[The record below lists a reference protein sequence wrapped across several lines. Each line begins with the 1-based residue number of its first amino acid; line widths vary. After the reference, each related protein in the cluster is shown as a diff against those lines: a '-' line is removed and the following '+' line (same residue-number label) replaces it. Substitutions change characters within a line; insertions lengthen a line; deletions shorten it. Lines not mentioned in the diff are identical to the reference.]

1 MKRLINIL
9 IFFCLTS
16 TIFAQEET
24 RVVDSLQEVLAT
36 QEGREKVLT
45 MMELEWEFYDF
56 SFDDCVSWGEKAIEE
71 AKDLK
76 ESDLEA
82 KANYVLGIQ
91 YAHHADLD
99 LAKSYLK
106 SSYSIYIALPDTAN
120 AFESL
125 WSIASYE
132 LTLGS
137 IDTAQFYY
145 EKALQLAELMG
156 DNLSAAYV
164 IGNLAII
171 HYEKGEML
179 ASLDCNWKV
188 REIFSNLGDEG
199 AAMQIDANIA
209 TLYYEMNKPLEAKKI
224 YIEMLPKM
232 EANEDY
238 YLLQSTCMNLGSI
251 YSHNL
256 INYDSAMYYFE
267 KSMYY
272 ADCQVEKH
280 YDQNRMRVLKSD
292 VLSEMSNISYH
303 RGANEEALKGFTEAL
318 DLAEKES
325 YLSGQMMACVGMGVV
340 YAKLGQA
347 SKSMYYLNRY
357 FDLESKTGITK
368 MHSASRVPLILN
380 YARLGRY
387 DDLEAEI
394 RDIDE
399 ERAALL
405 RENVDLYDRNR
416 ELEETLANLVERM
429 EQQDR
434 QKDLLQ
440 TQLRHYRLAFFGC
453 LAIVLATLLGGVI
466 WRLLKHYF
474 SRDAKSSK

>member
-1 MKRLINIL
+1 MKRLLNIL
-9 IFFCLTS
+9 VFFCLTS
-16 TIFAQEET
+16 TILAQEET
-24 RVVDSLQEVLAT
+24 RVVDSLQVVLAT

-45 MMELEWEFYDF
+45 MMELEWEFYNF
-56 SFDDCVSWGEKAIEE
+56 SFDDCVSWGEKAIDK
-71 AKDLK
+71 AKDLN
-76 ESDLEA
+76 EPDLEA

-99 LAKSYLK
+99 LAKAYLK
-106 SSYSIYIALPDTAN
+106 SSYSIYMALPDTTN

-137 IDTAQFYY
+137 IDTAQVYY
-145 EKALQLAELMG
+145 EKALQLAELTG

-171 HYEKGEML
+171 HYEKGEMS
-179 ASLDCNWKV
+179 ASLNCNLKV
-188 REIFSNLGDEG
+188 RKILSDLGDEG

-209 TLYYEMNKPLEAKKI
+209 TLYCEMNKPLEAKKI
-224 YIEMLPKM
+224 YIGMLPKM

-251 YSHNL
+251 YSRNL
-256 INYDSAMYYFE
+256 INYDSAMYYLE

-280 YDQNRMRVLKSD
+280 YEQNRMQVLKSD
-292 VLSEMSNISYH
+292 ALSEMANINYH
-303 RGANEEALKGFTEAL
+303 RGAYEDALKGFTEAL

-325 YLSGQMMACVGMGVV
+325 YLSGQMMACIGMGVV
-340 YAKLGQA
+340 YAKFGQA

-368 MHSASRVPLILN
+368 MRSASRVPLILN

-394 RDIDE
+394 NNIDE

-405 RENVDLYDRNR
+405 RENIDLDDRNC
-416 ELEETLANLVERM
+416 ELEETMANLVERM
-429 EQQDR
+429 EQQDHR
-434 QKDLLQ
+434 NELLQ
-440 TQLRHYRLAFFGC
+440 AQLHHYRLAFFGC
-453 LAIVLATLLGGVI
+453 LAIVLAVLLGGII